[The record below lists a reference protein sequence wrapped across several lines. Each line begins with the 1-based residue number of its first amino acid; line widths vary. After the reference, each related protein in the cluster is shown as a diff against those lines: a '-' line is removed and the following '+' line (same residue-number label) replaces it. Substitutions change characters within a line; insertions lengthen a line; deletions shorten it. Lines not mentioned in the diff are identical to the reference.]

1 MLWGVRMSKVNSGY
15 LRQISAAVAI
25 NFYLLCGRIRH
36 PASIRPGPALMCR
49 FVFVS
54 LPSRLTSIRVMIFQ
68 NQMLERM
75 RIVSACV
82 AGWLLIAGAVVA
94 ASPQIDYARV
104 VKARTSMV
112 QGQWARYV
120 ETSDSP
126 CFTIQLFRTASLDT
140 LIRQKNICSLGKQ
153 KFSSDFAYVGVES
166 VEFKRDHVHLE
177 IDFTLLRIPGRN
189 VRDCS
194 IAIRRGHIGDLV
206 C

>member
-1 MLWGVRMSKVNSGY
+1 MGRTDQKRNSGR
-15 LRQISAAVAI
+15 LRQRLAAVAR
-25 NFYLLCGRIRH
+25 NLCLPCGWIRH
-36 PASIRPGPALMCR
+36 AAPIRSDPAPTCR

-54 LPSRLTSIRVMIFQ
+54 LPSRLTSIRVMICQ
-68 NQMLERM
+68 NQMLEGM
-75 RIVSACV
+75 RIVSACM
-82 AGWLLIAGAVVA
+82 AGWLVIAGPAVA

-112 QGQWARYV
+112 QGKWARYV

-126 CFTIQLFRTASLDT
+126 CFTIQLFKTASLDS
-140 LIRQKNICSLGKQ
+140 LSREKEICSLGKQ